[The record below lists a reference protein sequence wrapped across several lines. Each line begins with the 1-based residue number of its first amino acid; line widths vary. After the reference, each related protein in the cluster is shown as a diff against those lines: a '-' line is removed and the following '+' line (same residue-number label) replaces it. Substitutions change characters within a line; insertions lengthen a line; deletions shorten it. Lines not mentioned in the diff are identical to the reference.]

1 MATSRDHD
9 KETAARPNVTVDDL
23 EVPEA
28 VAEHTGGGNSG
39 WSPVTLKRGMTNDS
53 SLFEWRQGVING

>member
-9 KETAARPNVTVDDL
+9 KDTAARPKATVDDL

-28 VAEHTGGGNSG
+28 VAEDAGGGNSAAAL
-39 WSPVTLKRGMTNDS
+39 TLKRGVTNDS
-53 SLFEWRQGVING
+53 SLWEWRKDVING